1 MPALTT
7 ITVNDRESTPVA
19 HAFVPARRSN
29 DGVNTFLRGGDSPAG
44 REKLS
49 ISTRTTS
56 DKTKVRLV
64 LAIPIV
70 VDETINGVVRK
81 AVVRTSYADVALTFD
96 NLSTLQERKNLVG
109 LVANMLAASQTSV
122 DAVVTQ
128 LDDFY

>member
-7 ITVNDRESTPVA
+7 ITVNDRETTPVA
-19 HAFVPARRSN
+19 HAYVPSRRSN
-29 DGVNTFLRGGDSPAG
+29 DGVNTFLRTGDSPAG

-49 ISTRTTS
+49 ISLRSSS
-56 DKTKVRLV
+56 DKTKARIV
-64 LAIPIV
+64 LAMPTV

-81 AVVRTSYADVALTFD
+81 SVIRTAYADLTLTYD

-109 LVANMLAASQTSV
+109 LVANLLATSQTAV
-122 DAVVTQ
+122 DTVVTQ